1 MERPAIPPGQPQ
13 HEVLW
18 NPQLMP
24 PRAPSKVSRHTQSTQ
39 GTTTYKTIP
48 STVAVPPTSWKQTKK
63 VKHKEETEEY
73 APNKRTRQKLRKRP
87 KEKSR

>member
-48 STVAVPPTSWKQTKK
+48 STVAVPPTSWKQTKSN
-63 VKHKEETEEY
+63 T
-73 APNKRTRQKLRKRP
+73 KRRQKNMLRTKEQ
-87 KEKSR
+87 EKS